1 MSGQRNSRTRARR
14 GVEIIALV
22 RGAGGA
28 LRARGSSAHA
38 VLDSLQAGDERHR
51 QPEEGARQR
60 AVGIEQRPGGVEH
73 VVLWDERARHPLEAE
88 DVCDEGHV
96 VCVDR
101 DAAVAHER
109 QHAAQHLPELDAGA
123 VPAACA
129 AEQVRHVGLELLPRR
144 ASLRVREAEHA
155 PGGGGAVARAH
166 RVQEADE
173 RVRLAAGEP
182 RHHADVEER
191 ERAAAVPPRP
201 AEQDVA
207 RV

>member
-109 QHAAQHLPELDAGA
+109 QHAAQHLPEPGGTAEPEGWERDLVRSEMRLRYRRLHGCRRGGEGA
-123 VPAACA
+123 VRRQRALRPAGGGWAGGGTCGG
-129 AEQVRHVGLELLPRR
+129 RGGGDGGGGTCCG
-144 ASLRVREAEHA
+144 RE
-155 PGGGGAVARAH
+155 GGGGACGSRACC
-166 RVQEADE
+166 RK
-173 RVRLAAGEP
+173 
-182 RHHADVEER
+182 
-191 ERAAAVPPRP
+191 
-201 AEQDVA
+201 
-207 RV
+207 